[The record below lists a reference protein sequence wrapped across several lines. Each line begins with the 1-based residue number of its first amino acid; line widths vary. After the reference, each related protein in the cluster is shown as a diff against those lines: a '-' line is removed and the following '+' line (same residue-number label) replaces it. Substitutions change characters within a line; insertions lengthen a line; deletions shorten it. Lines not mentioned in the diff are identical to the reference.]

1 MVRKCFVNLM
11 KQLSFS
17 GWLAVLLAA
26 CNSVAMAAAPAPA
39 NLTKLTVEP
48 AQVALGNADQSA
60 QLLVTAHFSDGSQR
74 DVTHVATY
82 SVAMAKA
89 AAKTPAVVTVKDGRI
104 VPQAD
109 GATSVQVEFKDPV
122 TKRALNATV
131 PVQVAG
137 FTVDRR
143 LNYAND
149 ILPILTKASCN
160 SGGCHGKQGGQNGF
174 ALSLLGFDP
183 TFDYSA
189 LTREG
194 HGRRITFTAPD
205 QSLLLTKA
213 AGLVPH
219 GGGAKFDQDSA
230 SYRMLRRWIVQG
242 TPKGTTNDP
251 VVQAIEVFPRERVL
265 VGTKEQQVRVV
276 ASYSDGTALDV
287 TRAAEYKSQ
296 QPDILGVDHDGLIRT
311 LDRTGEGAVMVRYM
325 GLVDVTRITVPYS
338 RNVPESAYAH
348 FKPKSYVDE
357 LVLAKWRKLGIAP
370 SEVCTDAEFIR
381 RASLDAL
388 GTLPT
393 IEEVQA
399 FLADKSPDK
408 RDRLITTL
416 LDRNEY
422 ADYWAGIWGDMLRN
436 KRRNGE
442 EHKRG
447 TFAFA
452 AWIRDSLAQN
462 KPYDQFV
469 REILTAQGNVSDNPT
484 VVWYREVRNTV
495 HQVNDTAQ
503 LFLGTRVSCANCH
516 NHPYEKMTQD
526 DYWGM
531 AAFFSRLGVKQGE
544 VSSEN
549 AVFVRKDGETRQPRT
564 GKIVKPKGLGG
575 PEYQQVRGEDPR
587 AKLAD
592 WMAEPTNPYFSRAL
606 VNRIW
611 AHYLG
616 VGLVEGVDD
625 MRLTNPPSNP
635 ALLDALAKDFVT
647 HKFDLKQL
655 MRTIMT
661 SQVYGLSAS
670 PNSDNHT
677 DKQNYARYFPR
688 RLPAQAL
695 LDAVDTVTGTNEKF
709 AGFPLGTRAI
719 ELPDEGVS
727 SYFLD
732 VFGRSKRETACECER
747 SYAPNL
753 AQSLHLMNSPEMQN
767 KISDAKGFAV
777 KLAESKRPH
786 AEIISEL
793 YLRAFARPPSADE
806 QAEAVKRLAATAD
819 RRAFLEDFTWMLV
832 NSKEF
837 VFNH

>member
-1 MVRKCFVNLM
+1 MNDRIKVI
-11 KQLSFS
+11 LSLLF
-17 GWLAVLLAA
+17 AV
-26 CNSVAMAAAPAPA
+26 VAGTAAAASPALA
-39 NLTKLTVEP
+39 SLTKLTVEP
-48 AQVALGNADQSA
+48 AQVALVNADQLV
-60 QLLVTAHFSDGSQR
+60 QLLVTAQYSDGTQR
-74 DVTHVATY
+74 DVTRTAAYTVTAPKSTG
-82 SVAMAKA
+82 KA
-89 AAKTPAVVTVKDGRI
+89 PAPASITTGRV

-109 GATSVQVEFKDPV
+109 GTTSVQITFKDLV
-122 TKRALNATV
+122 SKQSAAATV
-131 PVQVAG
+131 PVQVTG
-137 FTVDRR
+137 FTVERR

-183 TFDYSA
+183 DFDYNA

-194 HGRRITFTAPD
+194 HGRRITLTAPD

-213 AGLVPH
+213 AGVFPH
-219 GGGAKFDQDSA
+219 GGGAKLDLGSDS
-230 SYRMLRRWIVQG
+230 YQLLRRWIVQG
-242 TPKGTTNDP
+242 TPKGRTNDP
-251 VVQAIEVFPRERVL
+251 VVQAIEVIPRERIL
-265 VGTKEQQVRVV
+265 IGTKEQQVRVV
-276 ASYSDGTALDV
+276 ARYSDGSTADV

-296 QPDILGVDHDGLIRT
+296 QPDILIVEHDGLIRT

-338 RNVPESAYAH
+338 RNLPESAYAN
-348 FKPKSYVDE
+348 FKPKTYVDE
-357 LVLAKWRKLGIAP
+357 LVMTKWRKLGIAP
-370 SEVCTDAEFIR
+370 SELCTDAEFIR
-381 RASLDAL
+381 RASLDAI

-393 IEEVQA
+393 AEEVRT
-399 FLADKSPDK
+399 FLADKAPDK
-408 RDRLITTL
+408 RDRLVTAL
-416 LDRNEY
+416 LDRKEY
-422 ADYWAGIWGDMLRN
+422 ADYWAGIWGDVLRN

-452 AWIRDSLAQN
+452 AWIQDSMAQN

-549 AVFVRKDGETRQPRT
+549 AIFVRKDGETRQPRT
-564 GKIVKPKGLGG
+564 GKTMKPKGLGG
-575 PEYQQVRGEDPR
+575 PAYDQVRGEDPR

-635 ALLDALAKDFVT
+635 ALLDALAKDFVA

-661 SQVYGLSAS
+661 SQVYGLSAT

-695 LDAVDTVTGTNEKF
+695 LDAVDTVTGSTEKY

-719 ELPDEGVS
+719 ELPDEFVP

-753 AQSLHLMNSPEMQN
+753 AQSLHLMNSPEIQS
-767 KISDAKGFAV
+767 KISDAKGNAA
-777 KLAESKRPH
+777 KLAESKRPN
-786 AEIISEL
+786 AEIMAEL
-793 YLRAFARPPSADE
+793 YLRAFSRPPSEDE
-806 QAEAVKRLAATAD
+806 LAESVKRLAATTD

>member
-1 MVRKCFVNLM
+1 M
-11 KQLSFS
+11 KLQIN
-17 GWLAVLLAA
+17 GVGLALLLATWN
-26 CNSVAMAAAPAPA
+26 CVAAAAAPGAVPIA
-39 NLTKLTVEP
+39 RLTVEP
-48 AQVALGNADQSA
+48 AQVVLGNADQSV
-60 QLLVTAHFSDGSQR
+60 QLLVTAHLSDGSER
-74 DVTHVATY
+74 DVTHAVGY
-82 SVAMAKA
+82 SVTTRKSAGTA
-89 AAKTPAVVTVKDGRI
+89 PAIVAINTGRI

-109 GATSVQVEFKDPV
+109 GATSVEVVFQDAA
-122 TKRALNATV
+122 TKQTLRATV
-131 PVQVAG
+131 PVQVTG
-137 FTVDRR
+137 FAVERR
-143 LNYAND
+143 LNFSND
-149 ILPILTKASCN
+149 ILPILTKAGCN

-183 TFDYSA
+183 DADFNS
-189 LTREG
+189 LTRDG
-194 HGRRITFTAPD
+194 RGRRITAAAPES
-205 QSLLLTKA
+205 SLLLLKA
-213 AGLVPH
+213 GGLVPH
-219 GGGAKFDQDSA
+219 GGGAKLVAESDGYQ
-230 SYRMLRRWIVQG
+230 MLRRWIVQG
-242 TPKGTTNDP
+242 TPKGKTNDA
-251 VVQAIEVFPRERVL
+251 VVQAIEVFPRERIMVDA
-265 VGTKEQQVRVV
+265 KEQQVRVV
-276 ASYSDGTALDV
+276 ARYSDGSALDV
-287 TRAAEYKSQ
+287 TRSAEYKSQ
-296 QPDILGVDHDGLIRT
+296 QPDILAVEHDGLIRT

-338 RNVPESAYAH
+338 RSVPESAYAH
-348 FKPKSYVDE
+348 FKPKNYVDE
-357 LVLAKWRKLGIAP
+357 LALAKWRKLGIAP

-381 RASLDAL
+381 RASLDTL

-393 IEEVQA
+393 IAEVDA
-399 FLADKSPDK
+399 FLADPAPDK
-408 RDRLITTL
+408 RDRLITRL

-422 ADYWAGIWGDMLRN
+422 ADFWAGIWGDVLRN

-516 NHPYEKMTQD
+516 NHPYEKMTQN

-531 AAFFSRLGVKQGE
+531 AAFFSRLGVKPGE
-544 VSSEN
+544 VSSES

-575 PEYQQVRGEDPR
+575 PEYPQVRGEDPR

-592 WMAEPTNPYFSRAL
+592 WMAEPANPYFSRAL

-635 ALLDALAKDFVT
+635 ALLDALAKDFVA
-647 HKFDLKQL
+647 HNFDLKQL

-661 SQVYGLSAS
+661 AQVYGLSAAT
-670 PNSDNHT
+670 NSENHT

-695 LDAVDTVTGTNEKF
+695 LDAVDTVTGATEKF
-709 AGFPLGTRAI
+709 TGFPLGTRAI
-719 ELPDEGVS
+719 ELPDEGVA

-753 AQSLHLMNSPEMQN
+753 AQSLHLMNSPDMQN
-767 KISDAKGFAV
+767 KIADNKGFAA
-777 KLAESKRPH
+777 KLAESKRPP
-786 AEIISEL
+786 ADIVTEL
-793 YLRAFARPPSADE
+793 YLRTFSRRPNDEE
-806 QAEAVKRLAATAD
+806 QAEAVKRLAAAPD
-819 RRAFLEDFTWMLV
+819 RRAFLEDFIWMLL

>member
-1 MVRKCFVNLM
+1 MRKPFVNVM
-11 KQLSFS
+11 KRLLNI
-17 GWLAVLLAA
+17 GCLVLLLAA
-26 CNSVAMAAAPAPA
+26 GCSAASAAMPAPA
-39 NLTKLTVEP
+39 SLTKLTLEP
-48 AQVALGNADQSA
+48 AQITLGNADQSV
-60 QLLVTAHFSDGSQR
+60 QLLVTAHLTDGTQR
-74 DVTHVATY
+74 DVTRSAVY
-82 SVAMAKA
+82 SVPAPKASAKG
-89 AAKTPAVVTVKDGRI
+89 PAIVAITDGRI
-104 VPQAD
+104 TPQAD
-109 GATSVQVEFKDPV
+109 GAASVQVTFKDAV
-122 TKRALNATV
+122 TKQTVNATV

-137 FTVDRR
+137 FTTERR

-160 SGGCHGKQGGQNGF
+160 SGGCHGKSGGQNGF

-183 TFDYSA
+183 DFDFNA
-189 LTREG
+189 LTRES
-194 HGRRITFTAPD
+194 HGRRITLTAPD

-213 AGLVPH
+213 AGVVPH
-219 GGGAKFDQDSA
+219 GGGAKMDFDST

-242 TPKGTTNDP
+242 TPKGKTNDP
-251 VVQAIEVFPRERVL
+251 VVQAIEVYPRERSL
-265 VGTKEQQVRVV
+265 IGTKEQQVRVV
-276 ASYSDGTALDV
+276 ARYSDGSELDV

-296 QPDILGVDHDGLIRT
+296 QPDILAVEHDGRIRT

-338 RNVPESAYAH
+338 RNLPATAYAH
-348 FKPKSYVDE
+348 FKPKNYVDE

-370 SEVCTDAEFIR
+370 SDVSTDAEFIR

-388 GTLPT
+388 GTLPA
-393 IEEVQA
+393 IEEVRA
-399 FLADKSPDK
+399 FLADPAPDK
-408 RDRLITTL
+408 RDQLVTRL

-422 ADYWAGIWGDMLRN
+422 ADYWAGIWGDVLRN

-516 NHPYEKMTQD
+516 NHPYERMTQD

-544 VSSEN
+544 VSSES
-549 AVFVRKDGETRQPRT
+549 AIFVRKDGETRQPRT
-564 GKIVKPKGLGG
+564 GKTMKPKGLGG
-575 PEYQQVRGEDPR
+575 PAYDQVRGEDPR

-592 WMAEPTNPYFSRAL
+592 WMAEPENPYFSRAL

-625 MRLTNPPSNP
+625 MRRTNPPSNP
-635 ALLDALAKDFVT
+635 ALLDALAKDFVA

-661 SQVYGLSAS
+661 SQVYGLSAT
-670 PNSDNHT
+670 PNSDNRT

-695 LDAVDTVTGTNEKF
+695 LDAVDTVTGSNEKYS
-709 AGFPLGTRAI
+709 GFPLGTRAI

-753 AQSLHLMNSPEMQN
+753 SQSLHLMNSPEMQN
-767 KISDAKGFAV
+767 KISDAKGYAAR
-777 KLAESKRPH
+777 LAASKRPN

-793 YLRAFARPPSADE
+793 YLRAFSRPPSSEE
-806 QAEAVKRLAATAD
+806 QAEAVKRLAATTD